1 MKTQK
6 LLTAEE
12 AAERLGLKVS
22 TIRRKIL
29 TRTIVTVKL
38 GRSVRIPV
46 EAVDRLIN
54 DGWREPVS
62 LEKAAR

>member
-1 MKTQK
+1 MKTQN

-12 AAERLGLKVS
+12 AADRLGLKVS

-29 TRTIVTVKL
+29 LRQIVTVKL

-54 DGWREPVS
+54 EGWREPVT
-62 LEKAAR
+62 K